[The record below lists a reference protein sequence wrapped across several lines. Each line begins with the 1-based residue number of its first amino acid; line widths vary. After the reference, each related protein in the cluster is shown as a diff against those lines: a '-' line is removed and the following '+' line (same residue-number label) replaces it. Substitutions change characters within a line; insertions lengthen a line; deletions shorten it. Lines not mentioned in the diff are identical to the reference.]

1 MMKIDI
7 YSLNDRV
14 NNMSIG
20 CTPGYVFDNISR
32 EGYITLLGVYKEDG
46 EDEFAGI
53 LQMFL
58 DITTSG
64 VAFGRLVYMFVDENV
79 RGQNVGTKLLQE
91 ASDLLKSNDI
101 DFFMIDI
108 PHDDEGMVIS
118 DISENEIKNFF
129 KECGFASVNDKRHDK
144 ELLFKLTAK

>member
-1 MMKIDI
+1 MKIDI
-7 YSLNDRV
+7 YSLEERID
-14 NNMSIG
+14 NMSIG
-20 CTPGYVFDNISR
+20 CTPEYVFDNMSR
-32 EGYITLLGVYKEDG
+32 EGYITLLGVYKVDG